1 MPPTSVPQT
10 YHFSQREME
19 QWRNIMAVL
28 RRAWRTLWE
37 ARVFV
42 QMQSQLQRDF
52 KSTQRLSVGA
62 LGAFSCLEL
71 T

>member
-10 YHFSQREME
+10 SHFSRREME
-19 QWRNIMAVL
+19 QWRNIKAV
-28 RRAWRTLWE
+28 AWRTLWE
-37 ARVFV
+37 ARLLV
-42 QMQSQLQRDF
+42 QTQSQLQRDF

-62 LGAFSCLEL
+62 LGAFSCCEL